1 MHRCSLTFIRLRPAL
16 GFGLHVILDLVHEV
30 LQKVQD
36 PHFLVDIP

>member
-1 MHRCSLTFIRLRPAL
+1 MLLDLHLLRRLRPAL

-36 PHFLVDIP
+36 AHFLVDIP